1 MLRASGEAGR
11 AWFKALPRVP
21 GRARRRAGVLPSPLE
36 PLQRRRFWG
45 VSAAESG
52 LAVGAGWR
60 ASLWESSKGDLGRS
74 GADPGLA
81 LRQPALGYR
90 DGS

>member
-11 AWFKALPRVP
+11 AWLRALPRVP
-21 GRARRRAGVLPSPLE
+21 GRARARGRSAFAAGAAPTTASVGRFGSGKLPGRGVRLE
-36 PLQRRRFWG
+36 GFPVG
-45 VSAAESG
+45 VVEGRS
-52 LAVGAGWR
+52 
-60 ASLWESSKGDLGRS
+60 GRS